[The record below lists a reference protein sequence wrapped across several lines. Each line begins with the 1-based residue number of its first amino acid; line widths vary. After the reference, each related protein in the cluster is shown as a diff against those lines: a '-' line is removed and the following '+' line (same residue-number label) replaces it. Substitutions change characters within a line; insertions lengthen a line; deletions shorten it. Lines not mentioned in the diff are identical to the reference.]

1 MNSDTL
7 RLSVPRADAGHAR
20 ILSEDEPT
28 SLWRIEIRI
37 EASSKAIYLVNESMS
52 LIYLFLNPH
61 NHPVKIWQRNWTY
74 LN

>member
-37 EASSKAIYLVNESMS
+37 EASSKAIYLVNDVS
-52 LIYLFLNPH
+52 YLFIFKSTQP
-61 NHPVKIWQRNWTY
+61 PS
-74 LN
+74 